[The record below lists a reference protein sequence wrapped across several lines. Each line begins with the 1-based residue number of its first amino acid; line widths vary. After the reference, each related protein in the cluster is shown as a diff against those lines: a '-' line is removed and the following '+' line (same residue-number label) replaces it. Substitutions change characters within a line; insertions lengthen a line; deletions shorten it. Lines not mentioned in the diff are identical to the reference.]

1 MKRARAGGHVWTRR
15 CGAAIVALL
24 TLGRG
29 VASAAGPDSPPST
42 RGPCSLYV
50 ALVGDAALDP
60 VLARRITSW
69 FDRSPFRVEV
79 RNVPR
84 LDAERVLSPQPGSC
98 AWVWV
103 TLRADRGARVY
114 FVRGTAE
121 QGAPSYLVR
130 DIRLEHGLDE
140 IGGERVAEA
149 IHYSVLALLEGSAS
163 NDRAE
168 IMRALE
174 GDAAGD
180 RTPPAKDV
188 VAPAPDRSTSPIEA
202 RPPRRDVDVE
212 PRASHRNVDVDSRA
226 SHRNVDVGIGYAVA
240 LRGDEGFAHGPRAT
254 LRAPLAGAFSAAV
267 SFRSALPATP
277 ALGAIDLELYG
288 GTLAVGL
295 IGTLQLAR
303 SASLD
308 VSSGP
313 AVEWVHYSAV
323 GSRDPA
329 IVVGGAESEV
339 RPAWDFAV
347 RAVFE
352 WPIRWAFVVEC
363 PVSLTRTTY
372 EVATSGE
379 RRTIGRPWALSPSAG
394 IEVRF

>member
-1 MKRARAGGHVWTRR
+1 VWTRR

-29 VASAAGPDSPPST
+29 VASAEGPDSPPST
-42 RGPCSLYV
+42 RGACSLYV

-60 VLARRITSW
+60 ILGRRITSW
-69 FDRSPFRVEV
+69 FDRSSFRVEV
-79 RNVPR
+79 RDVPR

-103 TLRADRGARVY
+103 TLRAERGARVY

-168 IMRALE
+168 VLRALE
-174 GDAAGD
+174 GDAAEG
-180 RTPPAKDV
+180 RTPPAKNA
-188 VAPAPDRSTSPIEA
+188 VAPAPDRGTGPIET

-212 PRASHRNVDVDSRA
+212 PRAP
-226 SHRNVDVGIGYAVA
+226 HRNVDVGIGYAVA
-240 LRGDEGFAHGPRAT
+240 LRGDEGVAHGPRAT
-254 LRAPLAGAFSAAV
+254 LRAPLVGAFSAAV
-267 SFRSALPATP
+267 SIRSALPATP
-277 ALGAIDLELYG
+277 AVGAIDLELYG
-288 GTLAVGL
+288 TTFAVGL
-295 IGTLQLAR
+295 AGTVPLAR
-303 SASLD
+303 STSLD

-329 IVVGGAESEV
+329 IVDGGAESEV
-339 RPAWDFAV
+339 RPAWDFAA

-372 EVATSGE
+372 DVATSGD

>member
-1 MKRARAGGHVWTRR
+1 
-15 CGAAIVALL
+15 
-24 TLGRG
+24 
-29 VASAAGPDSPPST
+29 
-42 RGPCSLYV
+42 
-50 ALVGDAALDP
+50 
-60 VLARRITSW
+60 
-69 FDRSPFRVEV
+69 V

-168 IMRALE
+168 VIRALE
-174 GDAAGD
+174 GDAAEG

-188 VAPAPDRSTSPIEA
+188 VAPAPDRGTGPIEA

-212 PRASHRNVDVDSRA
+212 PRT

-240 LRGDEGFAHGPRAT
+240 LRGDEGLAHGPRAT
-254 LRAPLAGAFSAAV
+254 LRAPLAGAFSAGV

-277 ALGAIDLELYG
+277 ALGAIDVELYG
-288 GTLAVGL
+288 ATFAVGL
-295 IGTLQLAR
+295 IGTVPLAR

-329 IVVGGAESEV
+329 IIVGGAESEV

-372 EVATSGE
+372 EVATSGD